1 MLCLLA
7 NSVLDPAVM
16 CCWRPLV
23 LQESSQL
30 QAGPHM
36 QAHRTGQDRMMM
48 MMTMTMMTM
57 MTMVMTTTMMT
68 MTMMMMTMMMMML
81 CNHVMHMDC
90 LATATQLV
98 TSGMA
103 VTVTCMSCPVTVCLV
118 NRHPCTVHCCDG
130 PSTL

>member
-1 MLCLLA
+1 MLLEA
-7 NSVLDPAVM
+7 IGAAGEQPAAS
-16 CCWRPLV
+16 RAAH
-23 LQESSQL
+23 
-30 QAGPHM
+30 AGT
-36 QAHRTGQDRMMM
+36 QDRTGQDRMMM